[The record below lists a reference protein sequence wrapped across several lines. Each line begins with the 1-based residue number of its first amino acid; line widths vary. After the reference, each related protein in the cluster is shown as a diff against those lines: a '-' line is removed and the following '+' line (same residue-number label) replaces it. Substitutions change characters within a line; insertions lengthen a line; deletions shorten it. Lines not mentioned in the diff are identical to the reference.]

1 MKTIAPA
8 AMDAIAAGEAIVTG
22 AVEIVPREGRI
33 PDIIETGTAVE
44 LVWQQSTFEQVT
56 NDQARMG
63 LAYLDQSSVQIGSI
77 NWASLTNTTAGV
89 WTERSLSDT
98 TPADCAFIRVL
109 MEMNRRTGTNNDGYI
124 DDIELSVGGSTIILR
139 NPSAEQGVAHWTNET
154 GAIGFSNT
162 NVTPH
167 DGAYYFT
174 GGVVALSRAHQDY
187 ATFSATEG
195 DTIRVWGGYGPIDI
209 DGDTYQP
216 LGDRAFAQQT
226 ANALG
231 GVANGL
237 TLGLSGIEPAAL
249 ELLDA
254 DEIKGASVVI
264 HRLIFASDGKT
275 LLGSE
280 VWDRGRVDT
289 VDTDETVGGS
299 AAINLAVESAARGLG
314 HSGARQRADSDQRL
328 INPNDG
334 YFKSTAYAG
343 EKELYWGGKRP
354 VRTGDAHGGVV
365 AGTAG
370 GTGTRAV

>member
-8 AMDAIAAGEAIVTG
+8 AMEAIEAGEAIVTG
-22 AVEIVPREGRI
+22 AVEIVPREGII
-33 PDIIETGTAVE
+33 PDIIATGTAVE
-44 LVWQQSTFEQVT
+44 LTWQQNTFIQPGG
-56 NDQARMG
+56 NDEARMG
-63 LAYLDQSSVQIGSI
+63 LAYYDQAGVQIGSN
-77 NWASLTNTTAGV
+77 NWSTFTQPTV
-89 WTERSLSDT
+89 WTARSLSDT
-98 TPADCAFIRVL
+98 TPAGCAIIRVL
-109 MEMNRRTGTNNDGYI
+109 QEHKRLAGT
-124 DDIELSVGGSTIILR
+124 
-139 NPSAEQGVAHWTNET
+139 H
-154 GAIGFSNT
+154 
-162 NVTPH
+162 
-167 DGAYYFT
+167 
-174 GGVVALSRAHQDY
+174 
-187 ATFSATEG
+187 TEG
-195 DTIRVWGGYGPIDI
+195 DTIRLWGGFGPIEI

-216 LGDRAFAQQT
+216 LGDRGLAQQT
-226 ANALG
+226 SGALG

-237 TLGLSGIEPAAL
+237 TLSLSGIEPDAL
-249 ELLDA
+249 ELLNA

-289 VDTDETVGGS
+289 VDTDEEIGGQ
-299 AAINLAVESAARGLG
+299 ATINVAVESAARGLG

-365 AGTAG
+365 AGSAG
-370 GTGTRAV
+370 GTGATF